1 MSDEGFIGHYV
12 PTYVLPKYLVSLA
25 VVVAQL
31 VEWSLPT
38 SEIFGSNP
46 DISKKYIILVFRL
59 SNGARSMA
67 LISQKEIVGPEIQ
80 QTHRCY
86 DLIEVAVRT
95 MRKI

>member
-1 MSDEGFIGHYV
+1 M
-12 PTYVLPKYLVSLA
+12 
-25 VVVAQL
+25 
-31 VEWSLPT
+31 
-38 SEIFGSNP
+38 
-46 DISKKYIILVFRL
+46 L